1 MVKLVK
7 PLRFGVDVPLRW
19 IGIRVVA
26 VVPGDGGAEDCHD
39 VGSSRGF
46 FFLNLLFC
54 RVRQVCRLQGRLHA
68 HSALR
73 IVEVGTRED
82 SAPTLPPH

>member
-54 RVRQVCRLQGRLHA
+54 RVRQVCRLLA

-73 IVEVGTRED
+73 TAEVGTRED
-82 SAPTLPPH
+82 PRSALTLPLP